1 MTEDIDDSPNSKKT
15 YRVSTNNVPTQR
27 SLFSSPS
34 TLGFFCYW
42 NAGRTIQNVAM
53 AGILDRPSF
62 GLSCW

>member
-1 MTEDIDDSPNSKKT
+1 MTEDKDDTPDSKKT
-15 YRVSTNNVPTQR
+15 YGIFTDNICTQP

-34 TLGFFCYW
+34 TLGFLCYW
-42 NAGRTIQNVAM
+42 NAGRTVQNVAM

>member
-1 MTEDIDDSPNSKKT
+1 MTENEDDSPNSEKT
-15 YRVSTNNVPTQR
+15 YGIFTDNICTQP

-34 TLGFFCYW
+34 TLGFLCYW
-42 NAGRTIQNVAM
+42 NAWRTVQNVAM

>member
-1 MTEDIDDSPNSKKT
+1 MMEDIDDSPNNEKV
-15 YRVSTNNVPTQR
+15 YRVSTDNVTAKL

-42 NAGRTIQNVAM
+42 NAGRTVQNVAM

>member
-1 MTEDIDDSPNSKKT
+1 MTEDKDDSPNSEKT
-15 YRVSTNNVPTQR
+15 YRVSTDNITTQR

-42 NAGRTIQNVAM
+42 NAGRTIQIGAM

>member
-1 MTEDIDDSPNSKKT
+1 MTEDIDDSPNCEKT
-15 YRVSTNNVPTQR
+15 YRVSSDNIINKS
-27 SLFSSPS
+27 SLLSSPS
-34 TLGFFCYW
+34 TLGFFYYW